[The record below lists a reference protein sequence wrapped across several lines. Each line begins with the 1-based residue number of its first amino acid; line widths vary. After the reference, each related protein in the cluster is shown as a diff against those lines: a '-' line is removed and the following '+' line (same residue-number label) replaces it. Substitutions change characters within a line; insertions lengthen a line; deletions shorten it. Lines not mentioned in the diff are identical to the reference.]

1 MKSLVVVD
9 ASIAQEEPTNPKRRN
24 LFRVIKN
31 VILLQAELIDLRTE
45 LVNSK
50 TRQEVLEEDS
60 RSLLLQLHSLQ
71 LDRLPSNQ
79 NPEQYKEKIETALKL
94 SPSKS
99 SYSDEITFRNNSEVK
114 KLKNEL
120 LQYQS
125 ENIILRNSIL
135 ALNSEVYGARLAAK
149 YLDKELAGRI
159 QQLQLL
165 GKEMRTDVRDRLWRQ
180 LESEILLHRHKT
192 VIRACRNRSNHDFFP
207 LDSRILNFNHT
218 DERYIK
224 NDGILRRGDSL
235 FRFEKSNNRKKEYDV
250 KKPKQQVREPAK
262 RNSITIKNGNNSD
275 TKNSVDEDDDDDN
288 INNNNKNNSNNI
300 NSEDPTENERE
311 GGSYTKVNVENDVD
325 LQSGVSSVQESPQ
338 NNYGKIR
345 TIDACINGNVDAKS
359 PENGTEE
366 KTDEE
371 ISQSF
376 KTEGKDSK
384 GARGRKIKSVT
395 SDGEDF
401 LCVVGEKRT
410 VVVKRKSGQGLG
422 ISITGGREHGVPILI
437 SELEVG
443 GPAYECKNLFV
454 GDAILSVNDISLENS
469 SHFEAVKILTNL
481 ETNNV
486 NLVVQ
491 FIAVDTDEENS
502 LSEDLYGYRYRF
514 FDTEVMDSSDAL
526 GLHPVHSKSA
536 HTPTAPRTPEVSRNG
551 NFCQPET
558 QTCKS
563 RNSSASDEVFVSQSK
578 TEKEVDES
586 PEGKQQ
592 NLIDIDTEISK
603 EDSEKLKIDLFGF
616 RFQTDMHD
624 VLNCSSENLIDD
636 FLVKKPDPI
645 KTEADLIQIEIT
657 DSKSPVAEK
666 KFEYVDENI
675 FSGLEDHSI
684 LDNIMKSFS
693 EDDYSYLDAE
703 KEKNLTSDSGL
714 EVCLSGSDAD
724 NDAEK
729 CSPDGN
735 KNYLNDWIDN
745 VPEKVELKTLQQ
757 IFDRSFSSNLSS
769 PRGSTSFDD
778 DILSTEHSDEK
789 SNTVCDYK
797 NKGRDSRYTCNMKK
811 IQKCPMKSASL
822 TEEILRKSFGK
833 VDPLTGLKSD
843 PANSKK
849 VKRTSSDIIKR
860 SKSGRKTKE
869 TGRKDVK
876 LEKRKNSKELEGELP
891 KPTGETHKK
900 REVNFKV
907 TDRFEENLI
916 EYNVK
921 NFDVSQLSPGKEN
934 CLQTY
939 DATKKVEFT
948 DEVSDE
954 LEETRKL
961 SRRYGLKIPGKGVKA
976 DGNNLVVMP
985 DVTSPERSL
994 KVLEGHFKHF
1004 KPMLDGS
1011 ARQNEKES
1019 KTLKF
1024 RGSRYES
1031 FGDPD
1036 FGTPV

>member
-1 MKSLVVVD
+1 MFLYKNSTPS
-9 ASIAQEEPTNPKRRN
+9 SIREPERLICLLKLDLSFRPTNPKRRN

-99 SYSDEITFRNNSEVK
+99 ELSACHKDLFTLSINSLLRWLFTDISLFSGSYSDEITFRNNSEVK

-422 ISITGGREHGVPILI
+422 ISITVSI
-437 SELEVG
+437 
-443 GPAYECKNLFV
+443 
-454 GDAILSVNDISLENS
+454 
-469 SHFEAVKILTNL
+469 
-481 ETNNV
+481 
-486 NLVVQ
+486 
-491 FIAVDTDEENS
+491 
-502 LSEDLYGYRYRF
+502 LYG
-514 FDTEVMDSSDAL
+514 
-526 GLHPVHSKSA
+526 
-536 HTPTAPRTPEVSRNG
+536 
-551 NFCQPET
+551 
-558 QTCKS
+558 
-563 RNSSASDEVFVSQSK
+563 
-578 TEKEVDES
+578 
-586 PEGKQQ
+586 
-592 NLIDIDTEISK
+592 
-603 EDSEKLKIDLFGF
+603 
-616 RFQTDMHD
+616 
-624 VLNCSSENLIDD
+624 NC
-636 FLVKKPDPI
+636 
-645 KTEADLIQIEIT
+645 
-657 DSKSPVAEK
+657 
-666 KFEYVDENI
+666 
-675 FSGLEDHSI
+675 
-684 LDNIMKSFS
+684 
-693 EDDYSYLDAE
+693 
-703 KEKNLTSDSGL
+703 
-714 EVCLSGSDAD
+714 
-724 NDAEK
+724 
-729 CSPDGN
+729 
-735 KNYLNDWIDN
+735 
-745 VPEKVELKTLQQ
+745 
-757 IFDRSFSSNLSS
+757 
-769 PRGSTSFDD
+769 
-778 DILSTEHSDEK
+778 
-789 SNTVCDYK
+789 
-797 NKGRDSRYTCNMKK
+797 
-811 IQKCPMKSASL
+811 
-822 TEEILRKSFGK
+822 
-833 VDPLTGLKSD
+833 
-843 PANSKK
+843 
-849 VKRTSSDIIKR
+849 
-860 SKSGRKTKE
+860 
-869 TGRKDVK
+869 
-876 LEKRKNSKELEGELP
+876 
-891 KPTGETHKK
+891 
-900 REVNFKV
+900 
-907 TDRFEENLI
+907 
-916 EYNVK
+916 
-921 NFDVSQLSPGKEN
+921 
-934 CLQTY
+934 
-939 DATKKVEFT
+939 
-948 DEVSDE
+948 
-954 LEETRKL
+954 
-961 SRRYGLKIPGKGVKA
+961 
-976 DGNNLVVMP
+976 
-985 DVTSPERSL
+985 
-994 KVLEGHFKHF
+994 
-1004 KPMLDGS
+1004 
-1011 ARQNEKES
+1011 
-1019 KTLKF
+1019 
-1024 RGSRYES
+1024 
-1031 FGDPD
+1031 
-1036 FGTPV
+1036 